1 MTHSQFIVAESLA
14 ATIDELYQKFG
25 VWRTARALLFVAWK
39 RRQIYE
45 GVSGL
50 SNYQLRDIGLPE
62 REEGLDYR
70 SLLALHVS
78 RLK

>member
-1 MTHSQFIVAESLA
+1 MAPSQFIVAESLT

-25 VWRTARALLFVAWK
+25 AWRTVRALLFVAWK

-45 GVSGL
+45 DVSGL